1 LRTGQKLII
10 SLFTTILLFVVFS
23 FLLYTSFFDFIE
35 LNFYR
40 ERTLDELRDRTLKV
54 EKGINDYFEES
65 FSQVDLFFNQN
76 FFRTVQDQTQSQE
89 FITNQFISSDAFL
102 ATNFNSGFIRITD
115 LEGRRL
121 YFSTRY
127 DPTRTYV
134 PGNTS
139 DVLRRQDFLINYK
152 TIGQLNPPQPPLTNE
167 EQSWSYDLLNKGF
180 WIQGNIRGEDGLPLT
195 RYFVFVPEFQ
205 LQQRLFEKLIIA
217 RTDELLILAENKFGL
232 NYSRQQDIETLIP
245 PILDAIE
252 TEQELLQYLA
262 VGPDLRMPSAYLVF
276 SPASARAAG
285 YLRSFP

>member
-262 VGPDLRMPSAYLVF
+262 VGPDEGRLLVF
-276 SPASARAAG
+276 FPRIAWSPG